1 MRHFTRLFFCS
12 ILLCV
17 LMSCS
22 GYKQAGEAP
31 IVLNTDERTLA
42 FGEIDNPT
50 LETWLVPEIRSAM
63 RNELNNRGWVTWKS
77 RNSAKTIL
85 EIDIV
90 RYTDNANL
98 KGTND
103 QTLRYASSITA
114 QARLI
119 SRIDKTILWRTPEI
133 SESQSWYSGEQS
145 AANTKM
151 VKELV
156 RRIAEL
162 MEENY

>member
-1 MRHFTRLFFCS
+1 
-12 ILLCV
+12 
-17 LMSCS
+17 
-22 GYKQAGEAP
+22 
-31 IVLNTDERTLA
+31 
-42 FGEIDNPT
+42 
-50 LETWLVPEIRSAM
+50 M